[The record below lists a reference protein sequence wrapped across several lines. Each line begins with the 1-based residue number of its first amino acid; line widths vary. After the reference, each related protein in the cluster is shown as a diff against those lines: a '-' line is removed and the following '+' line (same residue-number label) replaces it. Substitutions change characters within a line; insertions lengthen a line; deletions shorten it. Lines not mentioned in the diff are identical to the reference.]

1 MKLKFNKSDYLNIG
15 MQPLAGSS
23 FVNWVKLL
31 TENKFRI
38 DWQFIP
44 KALYVTL
51 MITAMTPF
59 RIYEKIKFDKKL
71 GEIKIIPPLFIVGHF
86 RGGTTFL
93 QYLMGQDK
101 SLASVSTM
109 ETMAPHVFLGSEKI
123 FKSIVE
129 KHLPE
134 KRPMDDLE
142 MKATLPYEDEY
153 AIANFCPY
161 SFYHGWYFPKRINYY
176 FKRYVLFEG
185 VNNEIIEKWKQ
196 IYTYLLK
203 KITYKHNGKRIL
215 LKSLV
220 NTGRIK
226 LLLELFPDAKFIHIY
241 RNPYKVYLSTWRLYE
256 KILPIFSF
264 QHVDREKMDRF
275 IIKFYEAIYKKYLE
289 EKKLIPDGN
298 LVEIRYE
305 DFVTQP
311 IKTLEEVY
319 KKLELEGFDEAK
331 HAFEKFVSKYKNY
344 KPYSYKI
351 DESIKKK
358 IYKEWEF
365 AFKEFGYGK

>member
-1 MKLKFNKSDYLNIG
+1 MKLKFDKSYYLDVG
-15 MQPLAGSS
+15 MQPLAGTSL
-23 FVNWVKLL
+23 VNWVKLL
-31 TENKFRI
+31 IENRLRV

-51 MITAMTPF
+51 MVTAITPF
-59 RIYEKIKFDKKL
+59 RIYEKIKFNKRL
-71 GEIKIIPPLFIVGHF
+71 EHVKITPPLFIVGHF

-93 QYLMGQDK
+93 HYLMGQDED
-101 SLASVSTM
+101 LAYVSTM
-109 ETMAPHVFLGSEKI
+109 ETMAPWVFLGSEEI
-123 FKSIVE
+123 FSSIVK

-142 MKATLPYEDEY
+142 MNATLPYEEEY
-153 AIANFCPY
+153 AIANLSPH
-161 SFYHGWYFPKRINYY
+161 SFYHGWYFPRRIGYY
-176 FKRYVLFEG
+176 FKKYVLFEEASDG
-185 VNNEIIEKWKQ
+185 IIGKWKH
-196 IYTYLLK
+196 TYSHLLEK
-203 KITYKHNGKRIL
+203 VTHKHNGKRIL

-226 LLLELFPDAKFIHIY
+226 LLLDTFPGAKFIHIY

-264 QHVDREKMDRF
+264 QHVDREEMDKF
-275 IIKFYEAIYKKYLE
+275 IIDFYKALYTKYLE
-289 EKKLIPDGN
+289 EKKLIPAGN
-298 LVEIRYE
+298 LVEIKYE
-305 DFVTQP
+305 DFVKEP

-319 KKLELEGFDEAK
+319 KKLELEGFEEAQP
-331 HAFEKFVSKYKNY
+331 AFKKFVERYKDY
-344 KPYSYKI
+344 KPYTYEI

-365 AFKEFGYGK
+365 AFKKFGYEK